1 MSFYIEGNPIISK
14 YLLENKIFSVSKK
27 NWTFWETFRWA
38 VMIVHLQRMEKLR
51 LMGNRA
57 QSVLFCAS
65 GPEN

>member
-51 LMGNRA
+51 LMGNRS
-57 QSVLFCAS
+57 QSVLLFAS